1 MTWEGR
7 AETHMLKCLKRCEL
21 DVWCKRGAN
30 RKAVIWQLCNLFVV
44 VVWVLRSS
52 AFTSCWWFYSLRP
65 SLARL
70 RYSWWDLILSRRSP
84 TISAVAFGLVFTYV
98 VMLVRTLTF
107 WTVDVLVSVL
117 MLVCTL
123 LFWTSLVLGGVSM
136 PVCILSCRT
145 SSIPV
150 EGFVLVWPLFFLT
163 WGVAGGLLLVCTLS
177 FQTSLASVAV
187 LLPGFGLCCHCDEFQ
202 HWLSQWRRR

>member
-1 MTWEGR
+1 
-7 AETHMLKCLKRCEL
+7 
-21 DVWCKRGAN
+21 
-30 RKAVIWQLCNLFVV
+30 
-44 VVWVLRSS
+44 
-52 AFTSCWWFYSLRP
+52 
-65 SLARL
+65 
-70 RYSWWDLILSRRSP
+70 LSRRSP

-150 EGFVLVWPLFFLT
+150 EGFVLV
-163 WGVAGGLLLVCTLS
+163 
-177 FQTSLASVAV
+177 
-187 LLPGFGLCCHCDEFQ
+187 
-202 HWLSQWRRR
+202 